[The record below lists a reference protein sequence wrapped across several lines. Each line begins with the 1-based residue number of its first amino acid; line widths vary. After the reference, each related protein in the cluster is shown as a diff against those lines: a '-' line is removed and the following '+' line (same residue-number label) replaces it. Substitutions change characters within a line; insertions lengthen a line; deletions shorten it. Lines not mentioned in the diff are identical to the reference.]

1 MTPQELAAE
10 LGQIGEELSDPQSIL
25 TELGSEI
32 TESMKRNVPV
42 DTGALKQS
50 IGYVVN
56 GNTIEFAMLEYGFFQ
71 NYGVNGTDGGYNPS
85 SYHKPFGNEFG
96 GITQPTVSPFGIGT
110 GFRNRSFGLPARK
123 FFDYDDILNKITTGI
138 ASFTE
143 DF

>member
-50 IGYVVN
+50 IRYVVN
-56 GNTIEFAMLEYGFFQ
+56 GNTIEFYMREYGFFQ
-71 NYGVNGTDGGYNPS
+71 NYGVGGSASSPINLVSVPAFGVVQPS
-85 SYHKPFGNEFG
+85 SPPYYRFS
-96 GITQPTVSPFGIGT
+96 T
-110 GFRNRSFGLPARK
+110 RRFGLPSQT
-123 FFDYDDILNKITTGI
+123 FFNYDNILNTITDGI

>member
-50 IGYVVN
+50 IRYVVN
-56 GNTIEFAMLEYGFFQ
+56 GNTIEFVMLEYGFFQ
-71 NYGVNGTDGGYNPS
+71 NYGVGGSASYNTS
-85 SYHKPFGNEFG
+85 SYHKQFGNEFG
-96 GITQPTVSPFGIGT
+96 VVTQPSSITFGIG
-110 GFRNRSFGLPARK
+110 RVLEHRSFGLPSQT
-123 FFDYDDILNKITTGI
+123 FFDYDNILNTITDGI

>member
-42 DTGALKQS
+42 KTGDLKQS

-71 NYGVNGTDGGYNPS
+71 NYGVLPSYNTS

-96 GITQPTVSPFGIGT
+96 GITQPTVSDFGIGM

-123 FFDYDDILNKITTGI
+123 FFDYDNILNTITDGI

>member
-71 NYGVNGTDGGYNPS
+71 NYGVKGTSGGYNTS
-85 SYHKPFGNEFG
+85 SYHKPFNNEFG
-96 GITQPTVSPFGIGT
+96 GITQPTVSPFNIGM

-123 FFDYDDILNKITTGI
+123 FFDYDNILNTITDGI